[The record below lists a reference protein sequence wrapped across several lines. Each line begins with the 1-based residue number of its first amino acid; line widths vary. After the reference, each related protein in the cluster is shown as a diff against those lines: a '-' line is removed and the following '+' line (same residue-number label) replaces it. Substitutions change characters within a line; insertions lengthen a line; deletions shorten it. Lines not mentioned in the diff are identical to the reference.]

1 LKQELLK
8 VEETVEIETAKLV
21 KLRLELKNLK
31 KIHNTKG
38 NAEKAQAE
46 YETCGK
52 KMLMLKMLLS

>member
-1 LKQELLK
+1 M
-8 VEETVEIETAKLV
+8 EETVEIETAKLV